1 MSRRRSVRQLLQ
13 TLLVINTLAVL
24 LVGVVGA
31 LAVNETTRT
40 VDTLSQELSP
50 AQQSNARFM
59 EAMLDSETELRAF
72 LISGEESQLA
82 DYRAALALAPRVE
95 VELHIYANDHPELA
109 TLVATLDRAAKA
121 WVEDF
126 AKEAIR
132 TGGGPGSYR
141 PVLYELGVRR
151 FDAIKKVSREI
162 TSELQAEVVAAQ
174 AAAQTTMNSTLG
186 LMAVIGLLAA
196 LGCSALGWWA
206 LRSIRKPLSSLEA
219 MVDRLAS
226 GDREARAPDV
236 GPTEIRRLGVALN
249 ELADENA
256 RVRALEFHMQQQLME
271 VDRAK
276 SEFVSNV
283 SHELRTP
290 LTSISG
296 YLELLEESLQGQ
308 VDANQAEMLAIA
320 QRNVVRLHDLIE
332 DLLALSSAERLPEL
346 LDRVDVLAL
355 IDGVVKD
362 LRFSAG
368 SRGITIA
375 VDAVPD
381 GLGTV
386 VLADAAQLHRAIL
399 NLVSNAV
406 KFSRTGGDVQLYVD
420 ASEDEVEVRV
430 VDHGIGIPKADQLK
444 LGERFYR
451 ASNAVDEQI
460 PGTGLGLR
468 MVQSIISN
476 HHGSFSLASV
486 EGQGTT
492 ATLRLP
498 VNGPSEEP
506 QSGEQTA
513 APQR

>member
-1 MSRRRSVRQLLQ
+1 MSRKRSVRQLLQ

-24 LVGVVGA
+24 LVGIIGA

-59 EAMLDSETELRAF
+59 ETMLDSETELRAF
-72 LISGEESQLA
+72 LISGEESQLS
-82 DYRAALALAPRVE
+82 DYRAALELAPKVE
-95 VELHIYANDHPELA
+95 VELHLYADDHPELA
-109 TLVATLDRAAKA
+109 SLVATLDRAAKA
-121 WVEDF
+121 WVQDF
-126 AKEAIR
+126 AEEAIR

-151 FDAIKKVSREI
+151 FDAIKDVSREI
-162 TSELQAEVVAAQ
+162 TAELQAEVVEAR
-174 AAAQTTMNSTLG
+174 AAAQTTMNATLG
-186 LMAVIGLLAA
+186 LMAGIGLLAA

-206 LRSIRKPLSSLEA
+206 LRSIRQPLSSLEE

-226 GDREARAPDV
+226 GEREARAPDV

-249 ELADENA
+249 ELAEENA
-256 RVRALEFHMQQQLME
+256 RVRALEFHVQQQLME

-296 YLELLEESLQGQ
+296 YLELLEESLQEQ
-308 VDANQAEMLAIA
+308 VDASQAEMLAIA
-320 QRNVVRLHDLIE
+320 QRNVGRLRDLIE
-332 DLLALSSAERLPEL
+332 DLLALSSAERLPEH
-346 LDRVDVLAL
+346 LDRVDVLSL
-355 IDGVVKD
+355 IDGVAKD

-368 SRGITIA
+368 SRGITIS
-375 VDAVPD
+375 VDAVPAE
-381 GLGTV
+381 LWPV
-386 VLADAAQLHRAIL
+386 VLADAAQVHRAIL

-406 KFSRTGGDVQLYVD
+406 KFSRTGGEVQLYVG
-420 ASEDEVEVRV
+420 ASGDEVEIRI

-451 ASNAVDEQI
+451 ASNAVEAQI

-468 MVQSIISN
+468 MVQSIVSN

-498 VNGPSEEP
+498 VNGPSRAP
-506 QSGEQTA
+506 QTGEQTT
-513 APQR
+513 APRR